1 HGAVVPESDRSPP
14 ARGNGCDA
22 APALNVALAILVP
35 AGGDYRSVGPQ
46 AHRVGV
52 PCMRV
57 AHRHHNDLA
66 PAGYVTLPGAIF
78 AGRDHGAVPPESDG
92 MPVARRDRAVAIETN
107 HPLATSE
114 AGCVPATKRV
124 ASHVPASRLPPC
136 GKCSAPETRF
146 PCAGNRS

>member
-1 HGAVVPESDRSPP
+1 
-14 ARGNGCDA
+14 
-22 APALNVALAILVP
+22 
-35 AGGDYRSVGPQ
+35 
-46 AHRVGV
+46 
-52 PCMRV
+52 
-57 AHRHHNDLA
+57 
-66 PAGYVTLPGAIF
+66 F

-146 PCAGNRS
+146 PCAGNRSCREVHSNLWRRQRQRLNGFRQNIRRGG